1 MILIYTPKI
10 TNRVKYIFKL
20 IFKELLDVDFLITSS
35 IEEFQEYQDVKINY
49 SQQAIDNEIF
59 LSAHAFLFETGI
71 KEQYLSFIDFEDTKA
86 FFPNYNEKSALPFDP
101 FAASFYLVSRYE
113 EYLPFME
120 DSFGRFEAKESIAY
134 KEGFLQKPL
143 VNIWA
148 IKIADIIKQK
158 YPSFQFP
165 AKQYRFIPTFD
176 VDIAYSYKGKGL
188 ARSVGGCLKSIA
200 TLDFQEINERIRV
213 LAGMQKD
220 PYDTFEFQFNIQE
233 QYNLKPLYFILFGDY
248 GQYDKNINIRNKSF
262 QSLIKS
268 IGDYAEVGIHP
279 SFASSLD
286 SRKLKIEIKQ
296 LSEVLNREISKSRQH
311 FLKLKLPD
319 TYRDLINSDVTD
331 DYTMGYASEI
341 GFRASICSPFYFYD
355 LDYEAKTNLR
365 VNPLIMMEGALVNYK
380 NVSADDALQYI
391 KPVIE
396 EIKAVNGNF
405 ISLWHNQS
413 LSNTEQYIGWNK
425 VYEEMVKI
433 AI

>member
-1 MILIYTPKI
+1 
-10 TNRVKYIFKL
+10 
-20 IFKELLDVDFLITSS
+20 
-35 IEEFQEYQDVKINY
+35 
-49 SQQAIDNEIF
+49 
-59 LSAHAFLFETGI
+59 
-71 KEQYLSFIDFEDTKA
+71 
-86 FFPNYNEKSALPFDP
+86 
-101 FAASFYLVSRYE
+101 
-113 EYLPFME
+113 
-120 DSFGRFEAKESIAY
+120 
-134 KEGFLQKPL
+134 
-143 VNIWA
+143 
-148 IKIADIIKQK
+148 
-158 YPSFQFP
+158 
-165 AKQYRFIPTFD
+165 
-176 VDIAYSYKGKGL
+176 
-188 ARSVGGCLKSIA
+188 
-200 TLDFQEINERIRV
+200 
-213 LAGMQKD
+213 
-220 PYDTFEFQFNIQE
+220 
-233 QYNLKPLYFILFGDY
+233 
-248 GQYDKNINIRNKSF
+248 
-262 QSLIKS
+262 
-268 IGDYAEVGIHP
+268 
-279 SFASSLD
+279 
-286 SRKLKIEIKQ
+286 
-296 LSEVLNREISKSRQH
+296 VLNREISKSRQH